1 MEVWMIVTLVVALLI
16 LLLMIEMPV
25 AFALG
30 VSGGLGLVLMMGTG
44 HATNV
49 LSSVPYLQT
58 ASISLTVVPMF
69 LLMGSLAVSS
79 GISTQLFTLMNR
91 IFARLPGGLGVAAI
105 AASAGFSAVSGSSIA
120 TASTIAKIS
129 VGEMRRYG
137 YPASFATGIVAM
149 GGTLGVLIPPSLFIV
164 LYAITVG
171 ESVGK
176 SLIAGIIPGIL
187 TTVVFAALIILMAP
201 RQLRRER
208 ERRATLALA
217 ATERI
222 EVPQTVGGA
231 VLKALVEEE
240 NKTAS
245 SEKSARSGSVKG
257 PSQGSISNVS
267 VQDETRLRDLPW
279 RSLVYIAILFA
290 IVMGSLFAGLVTV
303 TESAAI
309 GALAALVIFGI
320 EMRGKSIRELMRTL
334 GEALRESAGTT
345 GMVFTLII
353 GSAILSAFF
362 VMAKVPD
369 TIQHGIMSLG
379 MPGWATV
386 ALLLAMLIP
395 LGMVFDEL
403 SMMILTL
410 PLIYPVAMDLGFD
423 GIWLGIMFI
432 TFVQI
437 GLVAPPVGINCFVIS
452 GVSGV
457 KTETVY
463 KGVMP
468 FLAAELGII
477 VLLFVFPDIVTWL
490 PSLIRE

>member
-16 LLLMIEMPV
+16 LFLVIEMPV

-30 VSGGLGLVLMMGTG
+30 VSGGLGLILMMGTG

-49 LSSVPYLQT
+49 LASVPYLQT
-58 ASISLTVVPMF
+58 ASISLTVIPMF
-69 LLMGSLAVSS
+69 LLMGTLAVSS
-79 GISTQLFTLMNR
+79 GISSQLFTLMNR
-91 IFARLPGGLGVAAI
+91 VFALLPGGLGVAAI
-105 AASAGFSAVSGSSIA
+105 AASAGFAAVSGSSIA

-137 YPASFATGIVAM
+137 YPAAFATGIVAM

-187 TTVVFAALIILMAP
+187 TTVVFASLIMVMAP

-208 ERRATLALA
+208 ERREALSLA
-217 ATERI
+217 APERTEAQ
-222 EVPQTVGGA
+222 QTVGGSVLAA
-231 VLKALVEEE
+231 VAKAKAKADTSGAASAV
-240 NKTAS
+240 KTATWTS
-245 SEKSARSGSVKG
+245 KGSALGL
-257 PSQGSISNVS
+257 PTH
-267 VQDETRLRDLPW
+267 DETRWRDLPW
-279 RSLVYIAILFA
+279 RSLIYIVILFA

-309 GALAALVIFGI
+309 GAFAALVIFCI
-320 EMRGKSIRELMRTL
+320 EMRGRSIRELMRTL

-353 GSAILSAFF
+353 GSAILSVFF

-369 TIQHGIMSLG
+369 AIQHGIMSLG
-379 MPGWATV
+379 IPGWATV

-395 LGMVFDEL
+395 LGMVLDEL
-403 SMMILTL
+403 SMMVLTL

-452 GVSGV
+452 GVTGV

-463 KGVMP
+463 RGVMP
-468 FLAAELGII
+468 FLMAELGII
-477 VLLFVFPDIVTWL
+477 VLLFIFPDIITWL